1 MQASSS
7 CIPFIVYTAPFLWTF
22 DHAFILFHDP
32 LIGGEKMNEWM
43 NEWLATHAGK
53 STALAVLFSPLLL
66 LLNGLEFWSLAELC
80 VCVYLFFSF
89 VFFIFILYI
98 YIFFFL
104 LVKFSGKSSPP
115 FKNDAACLHHHSETR
130 SLNKNINKVCQE
142 SVKLSVLCKNLL
154 IDWVSDRLF
163 EMNKWSKS
171 RIKFRWRNLCV
182 VLICECYLWNKT

>member
-32 LIGGEKMNEWM
+32 LIEWM

-66 LLNGLEFWSLAELC
+66 LNGLEFWSLAELC
-80 VCVYLFFSF
+80 VCVFLFFSF

-98 YIFFFL
+98 YIFFFACIVL
-104 LVKFSGKSSPP
+104 WKVFSPFQKRCCVPASSLWDKKFKQ
-115 FKNDAACLHHHSETR
+115 KY
-130 SLNKNINKVCQE
+130 Q
-142 SVKLSVLCKNLL
+142 
-154 IDWVSDRLF
+154 
-163 EMNKWSKS
+163 
-171 RIKFRWRNLCV
+171 
-182 VLICECYLWNKT
+182 

>member
-53 STALAVLFSPLLL
+53 STALAVLLFSPLL

-80 VCVYLFFSF
+80 VCVFLFFSF

-98 YIFFFL
+98 YIFFFACIVL
-104 LVKFSGKSSPP
+104 WKVFSPFQKRCCVPASSLWDKKFKQ
-115 FKNDAACLHHHSETR
+115 KY
-130 SLNKNINKVCQE
+130 Q
-142 SVKLSVLCKNLL
+142 
-154 IDWVSDRLF
+154 
-163 EMNKWSKS
+163 
-171 RIKFRWRNLCV
+171 
-182 VLICECYLWNKT
+182 